1 MNRHVV
7 VIGLSLVAA
16 YMLMPARMFD
26 SEDTPYYEP
35 PDLLDEAAALWDD
48 ITDFSGGLMTPAEQ
62 QNVTAFLRTIRTA
75 EGTAGPDGYSTM
87 VGGALF
93 RGFHDHP
100 RVLVT
105 INSRGKE
112 IKSSAAGAYQI
123 LRGTWDEVRSRLG
136 LTDFSPASQD
146 RAAVELI
153 RRRGALADVR
163 AGRFADALEKCKK
176 EWASLPGAGY
186 GQPEKT
192 FGALFAAYTNAG
204 GNVA

>member
-1 MNRHVV
+1 ML
-7 VIGLSLVAA
+7 ILAA
-16 YMLMPARMFD
+16 AAAAFLLLARGRDEDD
-26 SEDTPYYEP
+26 SPFYEP
-35 PDLLDEAAALWDD
+35 PGLLDEAAALWDD
-48 ITDFSGGLMTPAEQ
+48 ITDFSGGAMTPTEQ
-62 QNVTAFLRTIRTA
+62 QNVTAFLRMIRVA
-75 EGTAGPDGYSTM
+75 EGTSGPDGYSTM
-87 VGGALF
+87 VGGSLF
-93 RGFHDHP
+93 RSFHDHP

-105 INSRGKE
+105 ITSRGQQ

-136 LTDFSPASQD
+136 LPDFSPSSQD

-163 AGRFADALEKCKK
+163 AGRFADALQKCRK

-192 FGALFAAYTNAG
+192 VGALFAAYVNAG